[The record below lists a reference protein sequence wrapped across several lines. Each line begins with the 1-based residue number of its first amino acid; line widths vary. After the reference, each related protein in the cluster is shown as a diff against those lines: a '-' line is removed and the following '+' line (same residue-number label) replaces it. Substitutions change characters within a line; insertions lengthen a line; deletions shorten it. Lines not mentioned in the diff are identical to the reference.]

1 MERFVVFYASAV
13 DSSSLTAHDSGTDVD
28 LGCFKVSDISA
39 IMGEEDMVYIYF
51 KNSGRFEEVL
61 GLAAVNC
68 CPAEVEDKST
78 TTIIETIEQTFVRL
92 TVAEG
97 KEIDVIKDLADLFGD
112 KTDKRVLGKILFD
125 AVNDTWPISN
135 VTAIQI
141 RRHLTTHTI
150 ASD

>member
-1 MERFVVFYASAV
+1 MEYYLIFYASGV
-13 DSSSLTAHDSGTDVD
+13 DSSSVTAHDAGTNVD
-28 LGCFKVSDISA
+28 LGCFKASDISA

-51 KNSGRFEEVL
+51 RDAGRFEQGHVSATEVL
-61 GLAAVNC
+61 
-68 CPAEVEDKST
+68 
-78 TTIIETIEQTFVRL
+78 EQSFVRL

-97 KEIDVIKDLADLFGD
+97 KEIDVIKDLTNLFLS
-112 KTDKRVLGKILFD
+112 TSRSRVATNILFD
-125 AVNDTWPISN
+125 AVNSTWPISN

>member
-1 MERFVVFYASAV
+1 MERYIVFYASAV

-28 LGCFKVSDISA
+28 LGCFKVSNITA

-51 KNSGRFEEVL
+51 KNSGRFEEGNVAYV
-61 GLAAVNC
+61 G
-68 CPAEVEDKST
+68 E
-78 TTIIETIEQTFVRL
+78 IMEQSFVRL

-97 KEIDVIKDLADLFGD
+97 KEIDVVNDLATLFGD
-112 KTDKRVLGKILFD
+112 TKHKHGGKILFD
-125 AVNDTWPISN
+125 AVNNTWPISN

-150 ASD
+150 ASDS

>member
-1 MERFVVFYASAV
+1 MDKFLIFHASAV
-13 DSSSLTAHDSGTDVD
+13 DSSSVTAHDSGTNVD
-28 LGCFKVSDISA
+28 LGCFNASDISA

-51 KNSGRFEEVL
+51 RNAGRFEEVL
-61 GLAAVNC
+61 ATSGD
-68 CPAEVEDKST
+68 EVT
-78 TTIIETIEQTFVRL
+78 IETIEQTFVRL

-97 KEIDVIKDLADLFGD
+97 KEIDVIKQLTTVIGN
-112 KTDKRVLGKILFD
+112 TPHSSILFD
-125 AVNDTWPISN
+125 AVNSSYPISN

>member
-1 MERFVVFYASAV
+1 MERYIVFYASAV

-28 LGCFKVSDISA
+28 LGCFKVSNITA

-51 KNSGRFEEVL
+51 KNSGRFEEGAHPFV
-61 GLAAVNC
+61 GGSAA
-68 CPAEVEDKST
+68 E
-78 TTIIETIEQTFVRL
+78 IMEQSFVRL

-97 KEIDVIKDLADLFGD
+97 KEIDVVNDLATLFGD
-112 KTDKRVLGKILFD
+112 TKHKHGGKILFD
-125 AVNDTWPISN
+125 AVNNTWPISN

>member
-1 MERFVVFYASAV
+1 MEKYLIFYASAV

-28 LGCFKVSDISA
+28 LGCFKASDITA

-51 KNSGRFEEVL
+51 KNAGRFEGGTVGSATEVL
-61 GLAAVNC
+61 
-68 CPAEVEDKST
+68 
-78 TTIIETIEQTFVRL
+78 EQSFVRL
-92 TVAEG
+92 TVGEG
-97 KEIDVIKDLADLFGD
+97 KEIDVIKDLAALLASG
-112 KTDKRVLGKILFD
+112 TSRGNILFD
-125 AVNDTWPISN
+125 AVNNAWPISN